1 MSHCIVRAERLKTKE
16 SMATTCEKN
25 HVDSHAPEP
34 INIHKNIPKTL
45 NSESNGTPYWYSAQT
60 GIYRSLHPSVEL
72 PSHPF
77 LDVVSFI
84 FSHNHGGVSAL
95 VDSKSGFSISYPE
108 LGFLVNSM
116 AAGLHGMGVSQG
128 DVALILLPNSVY
140 FPVIFLGLLSV
151 GAVAAT
157 MNPLSTLAEI
167 KKQLLAFDHCNIALA
182 FATPDRV
189 KNLES
194 ALGIPVIGIPESSN
208 LDSPADNSGSVFRKL
223 ISTDPKSAPNPK
235 IRQQDTAAILF
246 SSGTS
251 GGCKAVALTHANF
264 IAMVE
269 LFVRFEASQYEYAA
283 TGNVYLDVLPMFHST
298 VVVMRKYEVGE
309 VVRAVDR
316 YGVTHFPV
324 APPLLVA
331 LTRKAKADKCSLK
344 SLKQVSSGAAP
355 LSISCIQDFV
365 RTFPHVDFIQGY
377 GMTESSAVGTRGL
390 NTAKLRNY
398 TSVGLLAPNM
408 EARVVDWSSSISLTP
423 TSMGELWLRGPA
435 IMKGYLNNGEA
446 SKNAV
451 DEDGWFHTGD
461 IVYFDEDG
469 YLYVH
474 DRLKEMIKYK
484 GFQIA
489 PADLES
495 VLMSHPHIT
504 DAAVTSASNEE
515 VGEIP
520 VAFVVKTEGSG
531 LSHAAVIDFVAKQ
544 VAPYKKVRRV
554 YFTKSIPKSAQ
565 GKILR
570 KELRTLLITSKI

>member
-1 MSHCIVRAERLKTKE
+1 
-16 SMATTCEKN
+16 MANTCAKI
-25 HVDSHAPEP
+25 HVDSRAPEP
-34 INIHKNIPKTL
+34 INIHKNISKTR
-45 NSESNGTPYWYSAQT
+45 NSESNGTPYWYSAET
-60 GIYRSLHPSVEL
+60 GIYRSLHPSVQL

-95 VDSKSGFSISYPE
+95 VDSQSGFSLSYPE
-108 LGFLVNSM
+108 FHSLVNST
-116 AAGLHGMGVSQG
+116 AAALHRMGVSQG
-128 DVALILLPNSVY
+128 DVALLLLPNSIY

-167 KKQLLAFDHCNIALA
+167 KKQAFDCNVRLA

-189 KNLES
+189 QNLGS
-194 ALGIPVIGIPESSN
+194 ALLGIPVIGLPESLN
-208 LDSPADNSGSVFRKL
+208 LDEFGKLL
-223 ISTDPKSAPNPK
+223 ISSDPKKLAPIPRIN
-235 IRQQDTAAILF
+235 QQDTAAILF
-246 SSGTS
+246 SSGTT

-264 IAMVE
+264 IATVA
-269 LFVRFEASQYEYAA
+269 LFVRFEASQYEYPA
-283 TGNVYLDVLPMFHST
+283 TANVYLDVVPMFHVYGLSLFVVGLLSLGST
-298 VVVMRKYEVGE
+298 VVVMRKYDIDDA
-309 VVRAVDR
+309 VRAIDR
-316 YGVTHFPV
+316 YGVTHFPM

-331 LTRKAKADKCSLK
+331 LTRKAKAAVGGAANCSRLK
-344 SLKQVSSGAAP
+344 SLKQVSCGAAP
-355 LSISCIQDFV
+355 VSITSIQDFV
-365 RTFPHVDFIQGY
+365 HTFPHIDFIQGY
-377 GMTESSAVGTRGL
+377 GMTESSAVGTRGF
-390 NTAKLRNY
+390 NTAKLRNH

-408 EARVVDWSSSISLTP
+408 EARVVDWSSGSSLP
-423 TSMGELWLRGPA
+423 PNSMGELWLRGPG

-451 DEDGWFHTGD
+451 DEDGWLHTGD

-520 VAFVVKTEGSG
+520 VAFVVKTEGSE
-531 LSHAAVIDFVAKQ
+531 LSQAAVIDFVAKQ

-570 KELRTLLITSKI
+570 KELRTLLMTSKI

>member
-72 PSHPF
+72 PSHPY

-151 GAVAAT
+151 GAIAAT

-246 SSGTS
+246 SSGTT

-269 LFVRFEASQYEYAA
+269 LFVRFEASQYEFPA
-283 TGNVYLDVLPMFHST
+283 TANVYLDVLPMFHVT

-377 GMTESSAVGTRGL
+377 GMTESSAVGTRGF
-390 NTAKLRNY
+390 NTSKLRNY

-408 EARVVDWSSSISLTP
+408 EARVVDWSSSISLPP

-451 DEDGWFHTGD
+451 DDDGWLHTGD
-461 IVYFDEDG
+461 IVHFDEDG

-474 DRLKEMIKYK
+474 DRLKEIIKYK

-489 PADLES
+489 PADLEA
-495 VLMSHPHIT
+495 VLMSHPDIV
-504 DAAVTSASNEE
+504 DAAVTSAHSEE

-520 VAFVVKTEGSG
+520 VAFVVKKQGSE
-531 LSHAAVIDFVAKQ
+531 LSQADVIHFVAKQ

-554 YFTKSIPKSAQ
+554 YFRKSIPKSAA

-570 KELRTLLITSKI
+570 KELRNLLITSKM

>member
-108 LGFLVNSM
+108 LRSLVNSM

-151 GAVAAT
+151 GAIAAT

-208 LDSPADNSGSVFRKL
+208 LDSPAENSGSVFRKL

-269 LFVRFEASQYEYAA
+269 LFVRFEASQYEFPA
-283 TGNVYLDVLPMFHST
+283 TANVYLDVLPMFHVT

-365 RTFPHVDFIQGY
+365 RTFPHVDFIQIY
-377 GMTESSAVGTRGL
+377 GMTESSAVGTRGF
-390 NTAKLRNY
+390 NTSKLRNH

-408 EARVVDWSSSISLTP
+408 EARVVDWTSGSSLP
-423 TSMGELWLRGPA
+423 PNSMGELWLRGPG

-451 DEDGWFHTGD
+451 DEDGWLHTGD

-520 VAFVVKTEGSG
+520 VAFVVKTEGCG
-531 LSHAAVIDFVAKQ
+531 LSQAAVIDFVAKQ
-544 VAPYKKVRRV
+544 VAPYKKVRKV

>member
-1 MSHCIVRAERLKTKE
+1 
-16 SMATTCEKN
+16 MATTFAKT
-25 HVDSHAPEP
+25 HVESYAPEP
-34 INIHKNIPKTL
+34 INIHKNILKTL
-45 NSESNGTPYWYSAQT
+45 NSESNSSPYWYSAET

-84 FSHNHGGVSAL
+84 FSHNHAGVSAL

-108 LGFLVNSM
+108 LRSLVNSM

-128 DVALILLPNSVY
+128 DVALILLHNSVY

-167 KKQLLAFDHCNIALA
+167 KKHLLAFDHYNIRLA

-189 KNLES
+189 ENLGS
-194 ALGIPVIGIPESSN
+194 ALGIPVIGLPEISN
-208 LDSPADNSGSVFRKL
+208 LDSPGNNSCSVFREL
-223 ISTDPKSAPNPK
+223 ISSDPKLAPNPR

-246 SSGTS
+246 SSGTT
-251 GGCKAVALTHANF
+251 GGCKAVVLTHANF

-283 TGNVYLDVLPMFHST
+283 TGNVYLDVVPMFHVYGLSLFVMGLLSLGST
-298 VVVMRKYEVGE
+298 VVVMRKYDIED
-309 VVRAVDR
+309 VVRAIDR
-316 YGVTHFPV
+316 YGVTHFPM

-331 LTRKAKADKCSLK
+331 LTRKAKAAANCSLK
-344 SLKQVSSGAAP
+344 SLKQVSCGAAP
-355 LSISCIQDFV
+355 VSIASIQDFV
-365 RTFPHVDFIQGY
+365 HTFPHIDFIQGY
-377 GMTESSAVGTRGL
+377 GMTESSAVGTRGF
-390 NTAKLRNY
+390 NTSKLRNH

-408 EARVVDWSSSISLTP
+408 EARVVDWTSGSSLP
-423 TSMGELWLRGPA
+423 PNSMGELWLRGPG

-451 DEDGWFHTGD
+451 DEDGWLHTGD

-520 VAFVVKTEGSG
+520 VAFVVKTEGCG
-531 LSHAAVIDFVAKQ
+531 LSQAAVIDFVAKQ
-544 VAPYKKVRRV
+544 VAPYKKVRKV